1 MVPFMW
7 FPLSKVLH
15 LQERAIILFQKNLY
29 SSSNRLFSFTF
40 LAVVMHH
47 MHERAWARNQPSPV
61 KMKPSSET
69 IICMSFAR
77 SERKRT
83 TNHDCLSYS
92 RPYLCHRLLVIRVRV
107 LLRYFV
113 MFNLSLFKFVLEY
126 FLSIECN
133 LPAAV
138 HEKLLD
144 TRYLA

>member
-1 MVPFMW
+1 
-7 FPLSKVLH
+7 
-15 LQERAIILFQKNLY
+15 
-29 SSSNRLFSFTF
+29 
-40 LAVVMHH
+40 
-47 MHERAWARNQPSPV
+47 
-61 KMKPSSET
+61 
-69 IICMSFAR
+69 MSFAR

-92 RPYLCHRLLVIRVRV
+92 RPYLCHRLLVMRVRF

-113 MFNLSLFKFVLEY
+113 MFNLSLLNSVVLEY

-144 TRYLA
+144 TGYLA